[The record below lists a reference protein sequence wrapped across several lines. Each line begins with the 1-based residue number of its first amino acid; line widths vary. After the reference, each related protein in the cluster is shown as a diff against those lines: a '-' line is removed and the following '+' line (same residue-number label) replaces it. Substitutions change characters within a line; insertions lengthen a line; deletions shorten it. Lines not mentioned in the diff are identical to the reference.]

1 MAIQEVKRL
10 DDLLTKANADVHEL
24 SGTNETLGDI
34 LRKKNTII
42 SNVTE
47 ALQTA
52 WEDDEISDSLVED
65 LKSWLEL
72 ETTEE
77 TEIEIVAR
85 WYVTVTHPKG
95 MNLGDISVDINS
107 EPDLDGDN
115 CEFGYVQFQE
125 TEVNEL

>member
-1 MAIQEVKRL
+1 MNEENKVIEEVEITPNYQYLYRA
-10 DDLLTKANADVHEL
+10 TE
-24 SGTNETLGDI
+24 EQ
-34 LRKKNTII
+34 LRKANTII

-47 ALQTA
+47 TLQTA
-52 WEDDEISDSLVED
+52 WEDGELADSLVED

-95 MNLGDISVDINS
+95 MNLGDISVDIMS